1 MFLFWGVGGLLI
13 FARSAAARLTA
24 ACLRH
29 IDVEWNREKGVP
41 RRCCSWLRL
50 PLLLLLPLLLQCH
63 MIAARSCAH
72 RRWLLPKNQ
81 RSGSGCKG
89 QQQVAGCSSFFF
101 SACNWPGRSVGRV
114 RNGRISAGMGW
125 RACHPQR
132 RGIGDL
138 CRRWLRLSLNFRR
151 HLACAVH
158 LLPIALSHPDKQ
170 PKKFV
175 WGMHAAPQSRRWGW
189 SRGQN

>member
-1 MFLFWGVGGLLI
+1 M
-13 FARSAAARLTA
+13 ASASATAAAATTTAVPYDCCAFLRPSAMAAAEESAQRQRL
-24 ACLRH
+24 
-29 IDVEWNREKGVP
+29 
-41 RRCCSWLRL
+41 
-50 PLLLLLPLLLQCH
+50 
-63 MIAARSCAH
+63 
-72 RRWLLPKNQ
+72 Q
-81 RSGSGCKG
+81 RPA
-89 QQQVAGCSSFFF
+89 AGCRLQQFFF

-114 RNGRISAGMGW
+114 RNGRNSAGMGW

>member
-1 MFLFWGVGGLLI
+1 MFLIWGVGGLLI
-13 FARSAAARLTA
+13 FELSAAARLTA

-29 IDVEWNREKGVP
+29 IDVEWNCEKGVP
-41 RRCCSWLRL
+41 GRCCSWLRL
-50 PLLLLLPLLLQCH
+50 PLPPLPPPPLLLQCH
-63 MIAARSCAH
+63 MMLRVLAPIGDGCCRRISAAAAAARAS
-72 RRWLLPKNQ
+72 
-81 RSGSGCKG
+81 
-89 QQQVAGCSSFFF
+89 SSFFF

-114 RNGRISAGMGW
+114 RNGRNSAGMGW

-158 LLPIALSHPDKQ
+158 LLPIALSHPDEQ
-170 PKKFV
+170 PKNFV